1 MAETAAMH
9 NESAAPRRAGWLSE
23 LIQQAR
29 ARGVDNGDIAA
40 ALEGSIVFRPL
51 TIGRDGHD
59 RLVSTMMHDHLT
71 MTDLF
76 DLLDEDHPT
85 R

>member
-1 MAETAAMH
+1 MH
-9 NESAAPRRAGWLSE
+9 NETAAPRRAGWLTT

-40 ALEGSIVFRPL
+40 ALEGSIVLRPL
-51 TIGRDGHD
+51 TIGRDGRN
-59 RLVSTMMHDHLT
+59 RLVG
-71 MTDLF
+71 MTTDDDVTPADLF
-76 DLLDEDHPT
+76 ELPEEERRT

>member
-1 MAETAAMH
+1 MH
-9 NESAAPRRAGWLSE
+9 NGSAAPRRAGWLST

-40 ALEGSIVFRPL
+40 ALEGSMVFRPL
-51 TIGRDGHD
+51 TIGRDGRN
-59 RLVSTMMHDHLT
+59 RLVGM
-71 MTDLF
+71 MTDDEVTPAALF
-76 DLLDEDHPT
+76 DLPPAD

>member
-1 MAETAAMH
+1 MDNMAAV
-9 NESAAPRRAGWLSE
+9 PRRAGWLTT

-29 ARGVDNGDIAA
+29 TRGVDNRDIAA

-51 TIGRDGHD
+51 TISRDGRD
-59 RLVSTMMHDHLT
+59 RLVGM
-71 MTDLF
+71 MTDDDVTAADLF
-76 DLLDEDHPT
+76 ELREED

>member
-1 MAETAAMH
+1 MH
-9 NESAAPRRAGWLSE
+9 NETAAPRRAGWLTT

-40 ALEGSIVFRPL
+40 ALEGSMVFRPL
-51 TIGRDGHD
+51 TISRDGRN
-59 RLVSTMMHDHLT
+59 RLVG
-71 MTDLF
+71 MTTDDDVTPADLF
-76 DLLDEDHPT
+76 ELPEEKRRT

>member
-1 MAETAAMH
+1 MSEPAETAAMH
-9 NESAAPRRAGWLSE
+9 NITAAPRRAGWLST

-29 ARGVDNGDIAA
+29 SRGVDNGDIAA

-51 TIGRDGHD
+51 TIGRDRHD
-59 RLVSTMMHDHLT
+59 RLIGRLT
-71 MTDLF
+71 DDDVTPADLF
-76 DLLDEDHPT
+76 DVPEED

>member
-1 MAETAAMH
+1 MH
-9 NESAAPRRAGWLSE
+9 NETAAPRRAGWLSA

-40 ALEGSIVFRPL
+40 ALESSIVFRPL
-51 TIGRDGHD
+51 TIGRDGRD
-59 RLVSTMMHDHLT
+59 RLVGT
-71 MTDLF
+71 MTDDDVTPADLF
-76 DLLDEDHPT
+76 DLPAED